1 MEGEQ
6 TVRTDSTQTG
16 RVSLCGRCDAGLL
29 AFGAGHP
36 RLMLAA
42 RVIFQVASA
51 AIAVF
56 FGMALM
62 QMVGVAGPQAFLDT
76 AFAGLTLQ
84 TDSLAYAN
92 GTAAIVTL
100 LMVLYGVFTCLFLG
114 KARVFGDLAA
124 LYCLF
129 FSLTLPVNQFEKIV
143 APALAVYLIWL
154 LHRVVLGTIVF
165 RYRALSAGRR

>member
-6 TVRTDSTQTG
+6 MVQTDSTQMG
-16 RVSLCGRCDAGLL
+16 RVSLRGRCDEGFL
-29 AFGAGHP
+29 AFGESHA

-42 RVIFQVASA
+42 RIVFQVASA

-62 QMVGVAGPQAFLDT
+62 QMVGVAGPEAFFKT

-84 TDSLAYAN
+84 TDALAYAN
-92 GTAAIVTL
+92 GAVAIVTL
-100 LMVLYGVFTCLFLG
+100 LMVLYGIFTCLFFG

-165 RYRALSAGRR
+165 RFRALSAGRR